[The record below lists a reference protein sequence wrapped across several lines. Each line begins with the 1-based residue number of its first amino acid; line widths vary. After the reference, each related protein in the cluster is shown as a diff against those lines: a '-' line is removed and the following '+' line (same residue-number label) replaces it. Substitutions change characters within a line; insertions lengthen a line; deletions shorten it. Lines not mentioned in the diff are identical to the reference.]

1 VGGGGGRGWDVGDA
15 RFWCGVDNAGRVQI
29 DASTLE
35 TTMKNI
41 ETVLA
46 YLAKCEPHRSDRAR
60 NRSPHIIDKIVR
72 FLLWTGIGLF
82 IVALVLAAAAKT
94 HIVIAKGALLSGALM
109 IAASPLLILA
119 SGFVQTLSQIAMAF
133 RWKKKSLQIF
143 MEELKNDRRRVR
155 FLARSSEHTL
165 KEVQHFLKLKIDRI
179 EKRISQ
185 FFGDKAALLS
195 LLAVTYSLVK
205 DVGGVAWL
213 MATFQLGF
221 APRNYANAAWLMAL
235 ALIFGISIGALALKV
250 LQRRYAYQLELVEM
264 ALIFH
269 PAKIQTTS

>member
-1 VGGGGGRGWDVGDA
+1 VGDA

-119 SGFVQTLSQIAMAF
+119 SG
-133 RWKKKSLQIF
+133 KSLQIF

-221 APRNYANAAWLMAL
+221 APGNYANAAWLMAL